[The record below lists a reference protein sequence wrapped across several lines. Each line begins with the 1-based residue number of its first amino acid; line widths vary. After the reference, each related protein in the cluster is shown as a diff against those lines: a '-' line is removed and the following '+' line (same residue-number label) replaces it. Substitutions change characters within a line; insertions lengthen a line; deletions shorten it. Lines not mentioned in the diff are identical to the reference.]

1 MGVKIS
7 ANLLETALAGSPVFK
22 YETEEELES
31 YKEIL
36 NKDIKKI
43 KKNVKLKPIGV
54 GVAASTLGSLE
65 ALLVY
70 LKSKKIDVSNICIGD
85 VTKNDL
91 LKVLS
96 PFQQAHKSSDIK
108 KEYLTMLC
116 FDVKILPEAI

>member
-1 MGVKIS
+1 MGVKIY
-7 ANLLETALAGSPVFK
+7 ANNLETALAGSPVFK
-22 YETEEELES
+22 YETEEELAHF
-31 YKEIL
+31 KEIL

-70 LKSKKIDVSNICIGD
+70 LKHMKIDVSSICIGD

-91 LKVLS
+91 LKVLT
-96 PFQQAHKSSDIK
+96 PFS
-108 KEYLTMLC
+108 
-116 FDVKILPEAI
+116 

>member
-7 ANLLETALAGSPVFK
+7 ANYLETALAGSPVFK
-22 YETEEELES
+22 YETDEELES

-43 KKNVKLKPIGV
+43 KKNVKLKPMGV

-70 LKSKKIDVSNICIGD
+70 LKQMKIDVSNICIGD

-91 LKVLS
+91 LKILT
-96 PFQQAHKSSDIK
+96 PFH
-108 KEYLTMLC
+108 
-116 FDVKILPEAI
+116 